1 MPLSDEDTPPN
12 VAAITLR
19 RISKS
24 FGRVRANRQV
34 SLEVAAGDIHGII
47 GENGAGKSTLVS
59 ILYGFYTADSGEM
72 QVYGKP
78 YAPSNPSD
86 ALRAGI
92 GMVHQ
97 HFMLVPNFT
106 VLENIVLATD
116 STHKKSGLTIQ
127 SLQARKDEVKS
138 EVSKLQ
144 AQYDLDLPLDAIT
157 GDLPVGLQQRVEI
170 LKALHGKARILILD
184 EPTAVLTPQETNR
197 LFHILAVL
205 KKKGMTILLITHK
218 LNEIMATTDRVSVM
232 RHGEMLTHL
241 KTKAT
246 SKDHLA
252 RVMLGYEED
261 ADKLAEVT
269 FTSKP
274 KQQTKHTPS
283 HKQHTPASLKVKDLT
298 LNDGTDK
305 PIIHPLNFQVKG
317 GEIFGITGVAGNGQT
332 ELLELLAG
340 LTPPSGGQIIYDIGK
355 TDSAPK
361 NAQENDNANINPH
374 ALNHLTISHD
384 HPGEVSALKQ
394 LGVAHIPE
402 DRQAS
407 GLILPFS
414 AAESA
419 ILGYSDRFANAWLPP
434 HALHQHCHQLMQDF
448 DIRPHNSH
456 TLSRQFS
463 GGNQQKLVLARELT
477 ARPRFLLIG
486 QPTRGVDIGAIAFI
500 HRKLLSLREA
510 GVAIILVSVELEEI
524 LALADRIMV
533 MHAGHNMGIMAKD
546 AATITDIG
554 LKMAGVGTNAS
565 QTSPQISPETPQG
578 IS

>member
-1 MPLSDEDTPPN
+1 MPPSGEDTQPN

-34 SLEVAAGDIHGII
+34 SLDVGAGDIHGII

-78 YAPSNPSD
+78 YAPANPSD

-205 KKKGMTILLITHK
+205 KKKGVTILLITHK
-218 LNEIMATTDRVSVM
+218 LNEI
-232 RHGEMLTHL
+232 
-241 KTKAT
+241 
-246 SKDHLA
+246 
-252 RVMLGYEED
+252 
-261 ADKLAEVT
+261 
-269 FTSKP
+269 
-274 KQQTKHTPS
+274 
-283 HKQHTPASLKVKDLT
+283 
-298 LNDGTDK
+298 
-305 PIIHPLNFQVKG
+305 
-317 GEIFGITGVAGNGQT
+317 
-332 ELLELLAG
+332 
-340 LTPPSGGQIIYDIGK
+340 
-355 TDSAPK
+355 
-361 NAQENDNANINPH
+361 
-374 ALNHLTISHD
+374 
-384 HPGEVSALKQ
+384 
-394 LGVAHIPE
+394 
-402 DRQAS
+402 
-407 GLILPFS
+407 
-414 AAESA
+414 
-419 ILGYSDRFANAWLPP
+419 
-434 HALHQHCHQLMQDF
+434 
-448 DIRPHNSH
+448 
-456 TLSRQFS
+456 
-463 GGNQQKLVLARELT
+463 
-477 ARPRFLLIG
+477 
-486 QPTRGVDIGAIAFI
+486 
-500 HRKLLSLREA
+500 
-510 GVAIILVSVELEEI
+510 
-524 LALADRIMV
+524 
-533 MHAGHNMGIMAKD
+533 
-546 AATITDIG
+546 
-554 LKMAGVGTNAS
+554 
-565 QTSPQISPETPQG
+565 
-578 IS
+578 